1 MPWDYTYQ
9 GSNQVEIR
17 EMKEGEN
24 KNCAVEVVSNSDQPE
39 NSDKNLSAMLTT
51 HGLFLI

>member
-1 MPWDYTYQ
+1 MPCDYTYQ
-9 GSNQVEIR
+9 GPNQVEIR

-24 KNCAVEVVSNSDQPE
+24 KNCAVEVVSNSDQPDGSL
-39 NSDKNLSAMLTT
+39 NCSAMLTT

>member
-9 GSNQVEIR
+9 GPNQVEIR

-24 KNCAVEVVSNSDQPE
+24 KNCAVEVVSLVSKLDAPVVF
-39 NSDKNLSAMLTT
+39 L
-51 HGLFLI
+51 GLHPT